1 MAIRKTLTTTFAEE
15 TIATSYVSTLEAN
28 TTFKSLILAS
38 GNETYKMGN
47 TTAVVDGAVVRTLTY
62 EFPDQA
68 TANTY
73 ATAVQGATDW
83 INSLIEE
90 NANITRS
97 VTVEEI

>member
-1 MAIRKTLTTTFAEE
+1 MPIRKTLTTTLADE
-15 TIATSYVSTLEAN
+15 TIATSYVSTLSAN
-28 TTFKSLILAS
+28 TAFISLIQAS
-38 GNETYKMGN
+38 GNETYKTGN

-62 EFPDQA
+62 EFADQA
-68 TANTY
+68 TADTY
-73 ATAVQGATDW
+73 ATAVQDATNW